1 MILSKKVAVIIAAA
15 GSGHRMGGGVLKQ
28 YIKIDG
34 MPMSIK
40 ATRAFLAYK
49 NIDYVIYVAEPLSTL
64 SLKDF
69 GVTDK
74 EIVLVQGAARRQ
86 DSVYN
91 GLLQVPEDA
100 EIVLVHDGARPF
112 VTENIID
119 AVLNGV
125 VEHGAAIPCVSP
137 KATIRTAE
145 KTLDRHSLYEVQ
157 TPQGFEKELL
167 VRAFEKAIAENT
179 EVTDEAALVEL
190 LGTKIWLVDGAYTN
204 TKVTT
209 REDLPLHYR
218 TGLGYDVHRLVSGRD
233 LWLGCVKIPYEKG
246 LLGHSDADV
255 IVHSIADALL
265 GAAALGDIGKH
276 FPDTDNAYKDMAGSR
291 LLVMTQALIEAAG
304 FTISSID
311 ATLSCEQPKISPYIE
326 DMKERIAYALRL
338 DPSQISVKA
347 TTQEGL
353 GFSGRGEGMSAFAIA
368 TIK

>member
-1 MILSKKVAVIIAAA
+1 MISNKKVAVIIAAA

-40 ATRAFLAYK
+40 ATKVFLACK
-49 NIDYVIYVAEPLSTL
+49 SVDYLVYVSEQSSSL

-69 GVTDK
+69 GETDK
-74 EIVLVQGAARRQ
+74 KIILAQGAERRQ

-91 GLLQVPEDA
+91 GLMKVPSDA
-100 EIVLVHDGARPF
+100 DIVLVHDGARPF
-112 VTENIID
+112 VTEEIIE
-119 AVLNGV
+119 AVLDGV
-125 VEHGAAIPCVSP
+125 LQHGAAIPCVAP

-145 KTLDRHSLYEVQ
+145 KTLQREALYEVQ
-157 TPQGFEKELL
+157 TPQGFLKEILIK
-167 VRAFEKAIAENT
+167 AFEKAIAEN
-179 EVTDEAALVEL
+179 VQATDEASLVEL
-190 LGTKIWLVDGAYTN
+190 LGTNMVLVSGAYGN
-204 TKVTT
+204 IKVTT
-209 REDLPLHYR
+209 REDLPVQFR
-218 TGLGYDVHRLVSGRD
+218 SGLGYDVHCLVPGRE

-255 IVHSIADALL
+255 IAHAIADALL

-276 FPDTDNAYKDMAGSR
+276 FPDTENTYKNMSGSR
-291 LLVMTQALIEAAG
+291 LLALTRALIEGGG

-311 ATLSCEQPKISPYIE
+311 ATISCELPKLSPYID
-326 DMKERIAYALRL
+326 DMREKIAQALGL
-338 DPSQISVKA
+338 EPLCVSVKA

-353 GFSGRGEGMSAFAIA
+353 GFVGRGEGISAFSVA